1 MTMSNYNFYLLLGV
15 MSNLTFAISDN
26 PADAI
31 LAVVFAVAAVTIL
44 IKNGDWN
51 MEKSELNFF
60 EKMTLVCALDS
71 LFDYLVS
78 NDKDID
84 DFITKE
90 EQLVLMEW
98 LEEASHAQKRQH
110 EEWTE
115 EEKEE
120 QVKDYVKFL
129 LNATKG
135 ESKHG

>member
-1 MTMSNYNFYLLLGV
+1 
-15 MSNLTFAISDN
+15 
-26 PADAI
+26 
-31 LAVVFAVAAVTIL
+31 
-44 IKNGDWN
+44 

-60 EKMTLVCALDS
+60 EKMTLVSALDS

-84 DFITKE
+84 DFFTKE

-98 LEEASHAQKRQH
+98 LEGVSHDQKVQH

-129 LNATKG
+129 FNATKG

>member
-1 MTMSNYNFYLLLGV
+1 
-15 MSNLTFAISDN
+15 
-26 PADAI
+26 
-31 LAVVFAVAAVTIL
+31 
-44 IKNGDWN
+44 

-98 LEEASHAQKRQH
+98 LEEVSHDQKRQH

-129 LNATKG
+129 FNATKR